1 MSATNAAVA
10 HREATLD
17 YGCWLSSQ
25 HCSVSL
31 SVCVLIAHF
40 WAKCRGQILV
50 EKHAGG
56 HDLFIYEC
64 ICSSAASLN
73 L

>member
-1 MSATNAAVA
+1 MQQ
-10 HREATLD
+10 
-17 YGCWLSSQ
+17 WLIEKQLWIMVVGEVPSTSTA
-25 HCSVSL
+25 CSVSL

-56 HDLFIYEC
+56 HNLFIYEC

>member
-1 MSATNAAVA
+1 MTA
-10 HREATLD
+10 HTIAREQQIMPLNI
-17 YGCWLSSQ
+17 
-25 HCSVSL
+25 SL
-31 SVCVLIAHF
+31 ISFSCVCVLIAHF